1 MHYTIPNYYGEFSCV
16 ADRCADTCCAGW
28 EIAIDPASLARY
40 KRTDGPL
47 GNRLHNSIAWKKGSF
62 KQYDGRCA
70 FLDESGLCD
79 LYAEGGPGMLCR
91 TCRTYP
97 RHVEEFEGV
106 REISLC
112 ISCIEAARI
121 VLGQKEPVH
130 FLEFDREGRE
140 EDYGD
145 FDFLL
150 YTKLTDARELALR
163 ILQNR
168 RRPAGERMAMALAL
182 AHDLQSRIDRNAL
195 FAADALFERYG
206 EEGAPERFGARVAD
220 MAGSPKFRFDMLF
233 CMTEDLGRLEALK
246 ADWPGQLEAIREA
259 LYGRGLADYARARL
273 EFARFC
279 GGTDWALWSE
289 QLAVYFVFTYF
300 CGAVY
305 DGRAYG
311 RMKFA
316 VLSALI
322 IGELAFGVFRLQGER
337 LTFEDFV
344 DIAHRYSR
352 EVEHSDDN
360 REQLLALLDREERFG
375 IEALAALALSV

>member
-28 EIAIDPASLARY
+28 EIAIDPASLAR
-40 KRTDGPL
+40 L

-168 RRPAGERMAMALAL
+168 RRPAGEQMAMALAL

-206 EEGAPERFGARVAD
+206 GGAGAIRGPGGGHGRLVQVPVRHVFLHDRRFGTPGGAEGGLAGTARGHPRGVIW
-220 MAGSPKFRFDMLF
+220 AGFGGLCARPAGIRAVLRGDGLGALERAAGGVF
-233 CMTEDLGRLEALK
+233 CVYLLLR
-246 ADWPGQLEAIREA
+246 
-259 LYGRGLADYARARL
+259 RGLRREGLRAD
-273 EFARFC
+273 EVC
-279 GGTDWALWSE
+279 GLK
-289 QLAVYFVFTYF
+289 
-300 CGAVY
+300 
-305 DGRAYG
+305 RAYHRG
-311 RMKFA
+311 AGLR
-316 VLSALI
+316 
-322 IGELAFGVFRLQGER
+322 RL
-337 LTFEDFV
+337 
-344 DIAHRYSR
+344 
-352 EVEHSDDN
+352 
-360 REQLLALLDREERFG
+360 
-375 IEALAALALSV
+375 

>member
-1 MHYTIPNYYGEFSCV
+1 MHYTIPNYYRDFSCV
-16 ADRCADTCCAGW
+16 ADRCTDTCCAGW

-40 KRTDGPL
+40 RRTDGPL

-62 KQYDGRCA
+62 KQYGGRCA

-79 LYAEGGPGMLCR
+79 LYAEGGQGMLCK

-97 RHVEEFEGV
+97 RHIEEFEGV

-121 VLGQKEPVH
+121 VLGQREPVR

-168 RRPAGERMAMALAL
+168 SRPVGERMTMALAL
-182 AHDLQSRIDRNAL
+182 AHDLQSRMDQNAL
-195 FAADALFERYG
+195 FAADILFTRYG
-206 EEGAPERFGARVAD
+206 KERAPERFGDRVAG
-220 MAGSPKFRFDMLF
+220 MAGSSGLRFDMLRG
-233 CMTEDLGRLEALK
+233 MTEDLGRLEALN

-259 LYGRGLADYARARL
+259 LYGQGVADYERARL

-279 GGTDWALWSE
+279 EGTDWALWTE

-316 VLSALI
+316 VMSALL
-322 IGELAFGVFRLQGER
+322 IGELAFGVLRMQGNR

-344 DIAHRYSR
+344 DIAHRFSR

-360 REQLLALLDREERFG
+360 REQLLALLDREERFRVD
-375 IEALAALALSV
+375 ALAALILSV